1 MECAMMN
8 PPQVL
13 IERTAVDALCNP
25 ASENHARVALA
36 YLALLEEFE
45 RDELLLVGVGDHLRP
60 ERGWHELVH
69 RGPLAAIDTLH
80 VGHQHR
86 RVARRMTTAPDF
98 DTALTLV
105 MCQRH
110 KVARMLTLDP
120 YFTNSDLDVQL
131 VGDDDDAGV

>member
-1 MECAMMN
+1 MN

-13 IERTAVDALCNP
+13 IERTAVEALCDP
-25 ASENHARVALA
+25 ASEYHQRVTDA
-36 YLALLEEFE
+36 YLALLDEFE
-45 RDELLLVGVGDHLRP
+45 DDHLLLVAVGDHLRP
-60 ERGWHELVH
+60 HREWHKFVR
-69 RGPLAAIDTLH
+69 RGPLAPIDTLY

-110 KVARMLTLDP
+110 KVARMLTLDS
-120 YFTNSDLDVQL
+120 YFAKSDLDVNV
-131 VGDDDDAGV
+131 VGDDDGAGL

>member
-1 MECAMMN
+1 MN

-13 IERTAVDALCNP
+13 IERSALEALCDPN
-25 ASENHARVALA
+25 SEHHAAVARA
-36 YLALLEEFE
+36 YLALVEQFEE
-45 RDELLLVGVGDHLRP
+45 DQLLLVAVGDHLRP
-60 ERGWHELVH
+60 HRQWNELVH

-86 RVARRMTTAPDF
+86 RVARRMTAAPDF
-98 DTALTLV
+98 ESALTLV

-120 YFTNSDLDVQL
+120 HFTNSDLDVRL
-131 VGDDDDAGV
+131 VGDHDDAGV

>member
-1 MECAMMN
+1 MN

-13 IERTAVDALCNP
+13 IERTAVEALCNP
-25 ASENHARVALA
+25 ASEHHTRIATA
-36 YLALLEEFE
+36 YLALLDELEE
-45 RDELLLVGVGDHLRP
+45 DHLLLVAVGDHLQP
-60 ERGWHELVH
+60 HRGNYTLVR

-86 RVARRMTTAPDF
+86 RVARRMATAPDF

-110 KVARMLTLDP
+110 KVTRMLTLDP

-131 VGDDDDAGV
+131 VGDDDGAGI

>member
-1 MECAMMN
+1 MN

-13 IERTAVDALCNP
+13 IERTAVEALCD
-25 ASENHARVALA
+25 ATSEHHARVATA
-36 YLALLEEFE
+36 YLALLDEFE
-45 RDELLLVGVGDHLRP
+45 GDKLLLVAVGDHLRP
-60 ERGWHELVH
+60 HRDTHRFTKRGS
-69 RGPLAAIDTLH
+69 LAAIDTLH

-86 RVARRMTTAPDF
+86 RAARRMTTAPDF

-120 YFTNSDLDVQL
+120 YFTNSDLDVHL
-131 VGDDDDAGV
+131 VGDDDDA

>member
-1 MECAMMN
+1 MN

-13 IERTAVDALCNP
+13 IERTAVEALCDP
-25 ASENHARVALA
+25 TSEHHTRVTTA

-45 RDELLLVGVGDHLRP
+45 EDHLLLVAVGDHLRP
-60 ERGWHELVH
+60 HRDWHAFNR

-86 RVARRMTTAPDF
+86 RVARRVTTTPDF

-120 YFTNSDLDVQL
+120 YFANSDLDVHV
-131 VGDDDDAGV
+131 VGDDDDAGI